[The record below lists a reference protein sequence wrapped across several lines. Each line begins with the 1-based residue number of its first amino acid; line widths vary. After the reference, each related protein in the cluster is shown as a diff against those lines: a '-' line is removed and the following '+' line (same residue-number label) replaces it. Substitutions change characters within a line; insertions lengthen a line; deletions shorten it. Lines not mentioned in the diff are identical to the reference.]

1 MAVVGEITESYS
13 TDQFLKG
20 SETDGLV
27 ETIES
32 GNISKLEEDFKNK
45 IFDEEKKGLS
55 LEALSIDGRAPLNE
69 LALELRTRI
78 DVSIEDVENLKTIA
92 KAKGYKHTKDEA
104 EKFLK
109 EVLKKYKELCE
120 AVDRALRDCENASYD
135 DEYTEDGEKKTKK
148 VYCKNTIT
156 VKYEIS
162 GLNTTKITKSGKKDS
177 DSHFNDVYEKFED
190 AFEKAE
196 KYYDDKV
203 EKAIEFKKEADKLA
217 VPSTAGIAMPIS
229 NEETRPEGVQPDA
242 KKEDHVNQNG
252 DGYVLYTNPDGSTV
266 KIKYEKGKITD
277 HKVINKYGYTTETVK
292 YGEDGKVAYKNVWT
306 YHKVEGTDH
315 VYTSEYQKYVP
326 GDNDEWVAE
335 GEPVAYGYSYPDSD
349 GNIKNIKGD
358 TPPSDDEVGEPKAA
372 HGSMYYEH
380 SHTSDSD
387 SDAVTDDQSVKE
399 ASATVSGPE
408 GEYIIPKDFD
418 DLRDN
423 IASKDA
429 GYKDFMLVKGQTL
442 TVDAK
447 GSLFKNYDSIESH
460 PYFKYDAEKGKYYG
474 YTKDGKKGYYGFDPE
489 ELQWGR
495 NEEYSG
501 NNSSLNTN
509 KSTQNTLDK
518 FYEGSISEENLK
530 QWNPKLHQKMY
541 GGMKEPEANT
551 GTKTYSDLTAEE
563 KK

>member
-229 NEETRPEGVQPDA
+229 NEESRPEGVQPDA

-349 GNIKNIKGD
+349 GNIRNIKGD

-387 SDAVTDDQSVKE
+387 SDTDTEVTELTGNNEEVTTGPKTVTPASIRETIENKE
-399 ASATVSGPE
+399 
-408 GEYIIPKDFD
+408 DFI
-418 DLRDN
+418 LP
-423 IASKDA
+423 
-429 GYKDFMLVKGQTL
+429 
-442 TVDAK
+442 K
-447 GSLFKNYDSIESH
+447 GSTIIDDRSGLSNRRFHYEDEDVYFEYDEDDNVYYPKNSNGNYIDPLGIEV
-460 PYFKYDAEKGKYYG
+460 EKSKLKEQ
-474 YTKDGKKGYYGFDPE
+474 KDYLDIDNYLKGEGAP
-489 ELQWGR
+489 L
-495 NEEYSG
+495 YSTEFIFS
-501 NNSSLNTN
+501 NNSR
-509 KSTQNTLDK
+509 
-518 FYEGSISEENLK
+518 
-530 QWNPKLHQKMY
+530 
-541 GGMKEPEANT
+541 
-551 GTKTYSDLTAEE
+551 SDIKIE
-563 KK
+563 K